1 MGMTSLERR
10 VAAALA
16 AIFGLR
22 MLGLFMILPVIALY
36 AADYSGYTATLAGL
50 AVGAYGLAQA
60 FLQIPMGLLSDRIGR
75 KPVIAF
81 GLALFAIG
89 SVFAANADTMWELI
103 AGRTIQGA
111 GAIAAAV
118 MALAADLTREEQRT
132 KVMAIIGGSIG
143 LAFAVALVIGPIFA
157 NWWGLSGLF
166 WLTAGLAAGGGVVLA
181 TVVPEPSRHKMH
193 RDTQPILADVG
204 RVLADGQLL
213 RLDFGI
219 LVLHAV
225 LMASFVV
232 VPLQLEANG
241 IQRSSHWLVYLG
253 VLLAAV
259 AGMIPLIVWA
269 ERRRQVKTAFVGAVA
284 LLALALSAMAFFG
297 ESAAGMIAALAF
309 MFLGFNY
316 LEATLP
322 SLISKT
328 CPPSY
333 KGTAM
338 GVYSTSQFLGAFLG
352 GLMGGWLFGTFGA
365 GAVFLACSVLVLI
378 WLVAAA
384 GMHKPSHLASRLLAL
399 GEIRAEDAARL
410 ADRLRQ
416 VQGVAEAVVIAEERV
431 AYLKVDRK
439 SLDEEALRA
448 FSAAKA

>member
-10 VAAALA
+10 VAVALA

-36 AADYSGYTATLAGL
+36 AADYAGYTATLAGI

-75 KPVIAF
+75 KPVIAL
-81 GLALFAIG
+81 GLLVFAIG
-89 SVFAANADTMWELI
+89 SVVAANADSMWELI
-103 AGRTIQGA
+103 AGRAIQGA
-111 GAIAAAV
+111 GAIASAV
-118 MALAADLTREEQRT
+118 MALAADLTRDEQRT

-143 LAFAVALVIGPIFA
+143 LAFAAALVIGPVFG
-157 NWWGLSGLF
+157 NLWGLSGLF
-166 WLTAGLAAGGGVVLA
+166 WLTAGLAAAGALVLA
-181 TVVPEPSRHKMH
+181 TQVPEPRRHMMH
-193 RDTQPILADVG
+193 RDTQPVLSDVG
-204 RVLADGQLL
+204 QVLADGQLL

-219 LVLHAV
+219 FILHAV

-232 VPLQLEANG
+232 VPLQLQANG
-241 IQRSSHWLVYLG
+241 IEQASHWLVYLG
-253 VLLAAV
+253 VLLIAV
-259 AGMIPLIVWA
+259 AGMIPLIIWA
-269 ERRRQVKTAFVGAVA
+269 ERQHQVKTAFVGAVA
-284 LLALALSAMAFFG
+284 LLAAALFAMLFFG
-297 ESAAGMIAALAF
+297 HSAAGMISALAF

-328 CPPSY
+328 CPVSY

-352 GLMGGWLFGTFGA
+352 GLMGGWLFEFFGSQ
-365 GAVFLACSVLVLI
+365 AVFLGSAVLVLA
-378 WLVAAA
+378 WLAAA
-384 GMHKPSHLASRLLAL
+384 STMRKPSHLASRMLAV
-399 GEIRAEDAARL
+399 GEVAAEDAARL
-410 ADRLRQ
+410 ADSLRR
-416 VQGVAEAVVIAEERV
+416 VPGVAEAVVIVEEQV

-439 SLDEEALRA
+439 QLDEEALRA
-448 FSAAKA
+448 FSPAKA